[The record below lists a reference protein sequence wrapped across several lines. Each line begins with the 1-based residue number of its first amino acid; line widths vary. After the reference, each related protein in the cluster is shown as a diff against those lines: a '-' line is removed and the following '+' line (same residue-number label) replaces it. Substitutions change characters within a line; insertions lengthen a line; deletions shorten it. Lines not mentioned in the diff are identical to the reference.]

1 VVEEDLLLQVG
12 SIPVVVAGE
21 IEQRSK

>member
-1 VVEEDLLLQVG
+1 VEEDLLLQVG